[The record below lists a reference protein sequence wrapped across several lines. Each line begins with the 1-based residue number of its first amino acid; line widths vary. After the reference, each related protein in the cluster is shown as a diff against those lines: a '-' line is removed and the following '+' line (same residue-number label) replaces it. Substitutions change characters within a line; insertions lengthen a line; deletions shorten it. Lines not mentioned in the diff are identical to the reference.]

1 VAHQPSNISRWAIIT
16 LAAVIALFLLFPGLV
31 EIARGGLAEL
41 FSSRGDIVTS
51 VLGFFLAVAAFI
63 YTVLGNRRSG
73 GGVSSERARQ
83 PSSNTATPTGEA
95 PANREE
101 PEAHAESEA
110 RAREEARKDA
120 QDVARG
126 LNLWS
131 HDRMLNDPFSRAE
144 DPPTDTGSPEY
155 RELSTRYD
163 EYMNESERQYQNDFL
178 PDVARVRATLGEHN
192 IRDALLDKYYSRPR
206 THEQYRTVAEQLW
219 DMSVR
224 LKQLG

>member
-1 VAHQPSNISRWAIIT
+1 MARQPSNISTWAIIA
-16 LAAVIALFLLFPGLV
+16 LAAVIALLLLFPGLV
-31 EIARGGLAEL
+31 EITRGGLAEL
-41 FSSRGDIVTS
+41 FSDRGDTITS
-51 VLGFFLAVAAFI
+51 VLGFFLAVATFI
-63 YTVLGNRRSG
+63 YTVLWNRRT
-73 GGVSSERARQ
+73 GGVSSVRARQ
-83 PSSNTATPTGEA
+83 PSSSTAAPTGKA

-101 PEAHAESEA
+101 PKTHAESEA
-110 RAREEARKDA
+110 SAREEARKDA
-120 QDVARG
+120 QDVARR

-144 DPPTDTGSPEY
+144 DPPTDTDSPEY

-163 EYMNESERQYQNDFL
+163 EYMNEAERQYQNEFL
-178 PDVARVRATLGEHN
+178 PDVARVRATLREYN

-206 THEQYRTVAEQLW
+206 THEQYRSVAEQLW